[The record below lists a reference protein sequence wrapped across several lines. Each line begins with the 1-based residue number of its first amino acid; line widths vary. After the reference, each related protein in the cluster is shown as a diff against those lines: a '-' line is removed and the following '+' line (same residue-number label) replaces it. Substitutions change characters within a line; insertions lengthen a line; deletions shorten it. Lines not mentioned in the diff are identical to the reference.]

1 MIARIHHLNCMT
13 FHFGIENIKHR
24 LLAEEFWFGG
34 RSC

>member
-24 LLAEEFWFGG
+24 LLAEKF
-34 RSC
+34 